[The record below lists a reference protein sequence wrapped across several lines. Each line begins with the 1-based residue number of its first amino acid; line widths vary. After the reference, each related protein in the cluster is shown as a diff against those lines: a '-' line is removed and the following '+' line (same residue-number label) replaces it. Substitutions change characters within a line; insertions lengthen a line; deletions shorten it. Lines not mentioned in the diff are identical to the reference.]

1 MEIRASVNYSKRSIL
16 MFFLYLHSMQKT
28 VGKSV
33 TNSGYVYVT
42 QWF

>member
-1 MEIRASVNYSKRSIL
+1 MEIWGSVNYSKRSIL
-16 MFFLYLHSMQKT
+16 MFFLHLHSMRKT
-28 VGKSV
+28 LGKSV